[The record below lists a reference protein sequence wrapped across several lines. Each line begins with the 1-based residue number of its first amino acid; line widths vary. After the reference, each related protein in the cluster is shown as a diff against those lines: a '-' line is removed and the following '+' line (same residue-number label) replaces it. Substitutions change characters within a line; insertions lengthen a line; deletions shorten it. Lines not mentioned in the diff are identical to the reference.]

1 MWCEETRERSVSACR
16 AGPPAAPWRHAR
28 ARAIPWLAVMALL
41 GPGDMAS
48 AQPRGRVAETPALFI
63 VRVPGEFDEVM
74 TLLREAIQ
82 RRNYVVTGINELDET
97 LERRAADVGA
107 PPLAYER
114 YKVVGFCNLTL
125 ADAAVRAN
133 PHVGAFLPCRAAVYR
148 ERGARETTI
157 VAFRPSFLA
166 AALGEGIQR
175 VMRQVEA
182 DLLAILVEV
191 AAD

>member
-1 MWCEETRERSVSACR
+1 MGYCGALAGGPSAL
-16 AGPPAAPWRHAR
+16 ARHAR
-28 ARAIPWLAVMALL
+28 TRAAWLTVVVALL
-41 GPGDMAS
+41 VPAGIVSG
-48 AQPRGRVAETPALFI
+48 QGRGLVAETPALFI

-74 TLLREAIQ
+74 ALLREAIQ
-82 RRNYVVTGINELDET
+82 RRNYVVTGVNELDET

-107 PPLAYER
+107 PALGYER

-125 ADAAVRAN
+125 ADEAVRAN

-182 DLLAILVEV
+182 DLLAILSEV